1 MRNLKQQQVPD
12 FEAYALMRTIWV
24 QRRWLKT
31 DNLLTG
37 NRYDNIATGQLGSFS
52 ASGYLSMAV
61 SCRNAGGSVEGTRV
75 QGHGMGMQG
84 AGVRGI
90 CLCWQAP
97 SGSPA

>member
-1 MRNLKQQQVPD
+1 ML
-12 FEAYALMRTIWV
+12 TIWV

-52 ASGYLSMAV
+52 AAGYLSMAV

-75 QGHGMGMQG
+75 QGHGMGD
-84 AGVRGI
+84 AGRGRAGY
-90 CLCWQAP
+90 LLVHWQAP
-97 SGSPA
+97 SGSQSSLIL